1 MTNSKLRALLQS
13 ADMNIDCAMN
23 SLVYKEN
30 PSVFEDL
37 NNARDLIS
45 VALDS
50 LGHPDDPGELDFD

>member
-23 SLVYKEN
+23 SLVYREN
-30 PSVFEDL
+30 PQVYEDL

-45 VALDS
+45 LALDS
-50 LGHPDDPGELDFD
+50 LGDPDDPEELDFE